1 MTTLPILPA
10 AMSAAAP
17 DAPASAPAEDNP
29 EAFAAAFAELLDE
42 RIRTESPAWLP
53 ETERDAL
60 AETEADTQAI
70 AEPLS
75 SLPLLPVALASPPAA
90 VDESAANAATAVVG
104 APQPAGRSVL
114 PEAAASDAPAVPFD
128 AVAAEERADA
138 TLSASST
145 EPVATKPGE
154 AGLNPIAATPAAPQA
169 ARAQPLHAPVQYT
182 LQQPLGSERWQG
194 VQYTLQQPLG
204 SERWQGEFGQTVQFL
219 VRAEQQSA
227 ILHVSPPELG
237 PIEVRIDVAGD
248 RANLS
253 FTAQHADTRQAL
265 EHALP
270 RLRDMLAESGIAL
283 GDAQIHAQTRDRQEA
298 EQPQRAARGDHTATA
313 AVQATAIASAPVRVG
328 LVDTFA

>member
-104 APQPAGRSVL
+104 APQPAGRNVL

-169 ARAQPLHAPVQYT
+169 ARAQPLHAP
-182 LQQPLGSERWQG
+182 

>member
-194 VQYTLQQPLG
+194 
-204 SERWQGEFGQTVQFL
+204 EFGQTVQFL

>member
-145 EPVATKPGE
+145 EPVAAKPGE

-169 ARAQPLHAPVQYT
+169 ARAQPLHAP
-182 LQQPLGSERWQG
+182 

>member
-1 MTTLPILPA
+1 LRSMTTLPILPA

-194 VQYTLQQPLG
+194 
-204 SERWQGEFGQTVQFL
+204 EFGQTVQFL

>member
-104 APQPAGRSVL
+104 APQPAGRNVL

-194 VQYTLQQPLG
+194 
-204 SERWQGEFGQTVQFL
+204 EFGQTVQFL
-219 VRAEQQSA
+219 VRAGQQSA